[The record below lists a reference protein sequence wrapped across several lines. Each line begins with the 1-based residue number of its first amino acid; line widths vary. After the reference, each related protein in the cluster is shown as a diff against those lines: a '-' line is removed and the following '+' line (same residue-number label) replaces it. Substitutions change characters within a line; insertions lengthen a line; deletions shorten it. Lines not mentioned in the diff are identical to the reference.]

1 MRRVPRYL
9 VRCALAALL
18 VGSVGCAA
26 AASPAA
32 SPVSPAAASAG
43 GASETG
49 FNPTTVS
56 LGAGQSATITI
67 TAVGLQPGD
76 TAAQFGVV
84 HNLAN
89 TTITSPQCV
98 GVFAGADINQA
109 AQPTGALLA
118 CTFGSGGASGTT
130 GELVTF
136 TLTNVGGG
144 AETISFN
151 PASTFYLTST
161 FATESAGAMTSL
173 TVTN

>member
-1 MRRVPRYL
+1 MRRVPRHL
-9 VRCALAALL
+9 VQCALATLL

-26 AASPAA
+26 AASPA
-32 SPVSPAAASAG
+32 PSPAASHVG

-84 HNLAN
+84 HNSAN

-98 GVFAGADINQA
+98 GVFAGADVNQA

-118 CTFGSGGASGTT
+118 CTFGSGSASGTT
-130 GELVTF
+130 GELLTF
-136 TLTNVGGG
+136 TLTNVGGA

-151 PASTFYLTST
+151 PDSTFYLTGT
-161 FATESAGAMTSL
+161 FATEAAGATNSL